1 MGLPAPDPTSEPAVA
16 SALKPAVGRMFIL
29 LTLHPVSVADLVL
42 QDTFC
47 LTFSVEMDYFGDVRT
62 IPLKQGGEDIPVTEE
77 NRHEYVELMV
87 DYLLNR

>member
-1 MGLPAPDPTSEPAVA
+1 MVHSGGSHLGGKGLECECCV
-16 SALKPAVGRMFIL
+16 VY
-29 LTLHPVSVADLVL
+29 VCVCV

-47 LTFSVEMDYFGDVRT
+47 LTFSVEMDFFGDLRT
-62 IPLKQGGEDIPVTEE
+62 IGLKQGGEDVPVTEE

>member
-1 MGLPAPDPTSEPAVA
+1 MTYGVHSGGSHLGGK
-16 SALKPAVGRMFIL
+16 ALN
-29 LTLHPVSVADLVL
+29 VSVVYVCVCV

-47 LTFSVEMDYFGDVRT
+47 LTFSVEMDFFGDLRT
-62 IPLKQGGEDIPVTEE
+62 IGLKQGGEDVPVTEE